1 METYTL
7 THTGDRPVRFEGDM
21 IAQTNSKGNGG
32 PCESRW
38 YELALYQKQDGE
50 YVLHTAYRTNW
61 DGEVDIHRVATCID
75 PDEVAECLR
84 STSPKNDVVGYPL
97 GKQYEDRQA
106 RMMRQ
111 MDVALR
117 NAISNLL
124 ETLPED
130 I

>member
-1 METYTL
+1 
-7 THTGDRPVRFEGDM
+7 
-21 IAQTNSKGNGG
+21 
-32 PCESRW
+32 
-38 YELALYQKQDGE
+38 LYQKQDGE